1 MAVKSNYIRRNFLL
15 LLGAAALPAYADSVT
30 DTFAVSATIETG
42 CVFGSDGS
50 SSLDDIGTIDF
61 GTVASI
67 GTAIDVTSSDLAGS
81 IVLTCTPGITV
92 SIGLDYGLGD
102 GSSSMRYLTSG
113 SETLAYQLY
122 QDSSRSTVWG
132 TEDDGLDMSISSFPE
147 TTTSYPVYAR
157 LIAVD
162 SLPSAGVYSDTVT
175 VIVAY

>member
-1 MAVKSNYIRRNFLL
+1 MPSKPHNYCRL
-15 LLGAAALPAYADSVT
+15 LLGFFATTVLPANADSVT
-30 DTFAVSATIETG
+30 ETFAVSATIETG
-42 CVFGSDGS
+42 CVFGSTGN
-50 SSLDDIGTIDF
+50 SSLNDVGTIDF
-61 GTVASI
+61 GTLATT
-67 GTAIDVTSSDLAGS
+67 GTAIDVVSSDLAGS

-92 SIGLDYGLGD
+92 SIGLDYGLAN

-113 SETLAYQLY
+113 SETLSYQLY

-132 TEDDGLDMSISSFPE
+132 LDDDGLQMSISSFPQ

>member
-1 MAVKSNYIRRNFLL
+1 MASKSSCYGHVFLL
-15 LLGAAALPAYADSVT
+15 CLATTVFPADADSVT
-30 DTFAVSATIETG
+30 ETFAVSATIENG
-42 CVFGSDGS
+42 CVFGSDES
-50 SSLDDIGTIDF
+50 SSLDDVGTIDF
-61 GTVASI
+61 GNVSST

-81 IVLTCTPGITV
+81 IVLTCTAGITV

-113 SETLAYQLY
+113 TETLAYQLY

-132 TEDDGLDMSISSFPE
+132 VEDDGLDMSISSFPE

-157 LIAVD
+157 LIALD